1 MAETPKEGDTVKV
14 HYTGKL
20 QDGSVFDS
28 SEGREPLEFQIG
40 ESQVIPGFEDT
51 VVEMEEGQ
59 SRTETIPT
67 ERAYGERQEE
77 RVVQVG
83 RDQFP
88 DDIEPEEGQQ
98 LQVQQPDGSSVPVTV
113 TDVSGEEV
121 TLDANH
127 PLAGEDLTFEIELVE
142 IEKE

>member
-1 MAETPKEGDTVKV
+1 
-14 HYTGKL
+14 
-20 QDGSVFDS
+20 
-28 SEGREPLEFQIG
+28 PLEFQIG

-67 ERAYGERQEE
+67 DRAYGERQEE
-77 RVVQVG
+77 RVVQVD